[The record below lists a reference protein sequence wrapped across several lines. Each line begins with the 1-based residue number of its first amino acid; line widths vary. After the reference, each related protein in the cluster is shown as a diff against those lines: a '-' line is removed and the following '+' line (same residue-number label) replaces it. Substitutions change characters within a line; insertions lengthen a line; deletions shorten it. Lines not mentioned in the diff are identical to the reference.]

1 MLENC
6 ATIDSCEALLSEQ
19 VHLFGLLGQ
28 IPFTNNDFEMLCTF
42 VSKEFSFSTNGE
54 FESEIV
60 NYPATLSCYLVLRG
74 IFNYSEGAYWK
85 SIHDDI
91 KEFNTAKS
99 QLLGKA
105 FLRFIERN
113 KLFYV
118 EIPKSLKYVTPIL
131 MHGIIPQEQVQE
143 YFDKVIYPLVTRE
156 LICPTDTIEIADWLN
171 ENRTLQKNE
180 ERVRVLSKDLET
192 QLAEFPDTNSES
204 EDPETVAAEIDA
216 LDRQITLLSNELQ
229 TLDTSNDQFEKYQTI
244 KRDIAEAKIL
254 ETDLTLLE
262 QKKEDL
268 SDRIQTLSQL
278 HEQNLFNTVFPGEI
292 PDPDSAAMYA
302 ECELIDYMSSVA
314 KTGSPEEKEKLIEF
328 IHSLSEGI
336 TNNSIQLSNTAME
349 KYQTLLSFTMS
360 NLPEADDYEISDIP
374 AAHVNSTSVLSNRES
389 YQSELAFSHSDT
401 PEIPLAGAFHDI
413 QSLYEIEETVS
424 DIGVETETTA
434 DETVSDIEVET
445 ETTAEETVS
454 DIEVETETTAEE
466 TVSDIEVETETTA
479 DETVSDIEV
488 ETETT
493 ADETLPSETFSSS
506 DVQIETH
513 PQAESDIPINASP
526 EPDNLNSSTGMEA
539 TVTSN
544 ADAPSGDAVICT
556 PNSSNNKRDFGK
568 IAQSLRIQML
578 NEQTIKNEQNRS
590 GLNLAD
596 NSQAKTPHAPEE
608 VTPQTESELVTLQI
622 DDTPDEFATKSE
634 FGIIPSESTDV
645 REMAA
650 EQKIN
655 LFDLAGIENETP
667 DKILSDTR
675 KSTGSV
681 NVPAKD
687 SVLPNPQRKVMSLAD
702 DPKVP
707 KKYKKKSFISRLIA
721 ILFRR

>member
-262 QKKEDL
+262 QKKEDV
-268 SDRIQTLSQL
+268 SSRIQTLSQSYEENIFCL
-278 HEQNLFNTVFPGEI
+278 LSADKL
-292 PDPDSAAMYA
+292 PDFDTITAYA
-302 ECELIDYMSSVA
+302 ESELIDHLTSIA
-314 KTGSPEEKEKLIEF
+314 ETGSPEEKDKLIEF

-389 YQSELAFSHSDT
+389 YQSELAFSHSDAA
-401 PEIPLAGAFHDI
+401 EIPEGAFHDI
-413 QSLYEIEETVS
+413 QSLYEIEET
-424 DIGVETETTA
+424 I
-434 DETVSDIEVET
+434 
-445 ETTAEETVS
+445 
-454 DIEVETETTAEE
+454 
-466 TVSDIEVETETTA
+466 SDIEVETETTA
-479 DETVSDIEV
+479 DETVSEIEV

-493 ADETLPSETFSSS
+493 ADETLPPETFSSS

-513 PQAESDIPINASP
+513 PQAESEIPVNASP

-544 ADAPSGDAVICT
+544 DDASSGDAVICT

-568 IAQSLRIQML
+568 IAQSLRIQIL
-578 NEQTIKNEQNRS
+578 KEQTIKNEQNRS

-622 DDTPDEFATKSE
+622 DDTPDESTAKSE
-634 FGIIPSESTDV
+634 SDVIPSESTDA

-650 EQKIN
+650 APEIN